1 MQPARSAGPP
11 PHVQLFAP
19 HPREVRRVRTVS
31 AEELERAS
39 DAVYSELTTAVA
51 TPREGAPIV
60 IPHVIAILTS
70 PGHRARGGGDST
82 PLRYPVLAARRVL
95 QMVCQRLVADGAAP
109 WLLTVRF
116 QSAEIA
122 AGRLPGSAERSLTPA
137 LVGDSPAKNRP
148 GAGLESDS
156 CRHSNTV
163 RYVGY
168 RWVSGTETPRWQQ
181 LTPQQ
186 QTMLDQTV
194 VALWL
199 PLERISARA
208 VRYAHSPPSA
218 LSTSPVAELSGFESL
233 TSTEWSTRLE
243 RLVGNALAECRAA
256 SAAQSVVFAAPLLRP
271 AALFSRAEL
280 AGRRDRS
287 PPAARNLSK
296 RHRVEQVVD

>member
-1 MQPARSAGPP
+1 MQPPRSAGPP
-11 PHVQLFAP
+11 PHVLPSAP

-39 DAVYSELTTAVA
+39 DAVYAELTTAVA

-70 PGHRARGGGDST
+70 QGHRARGGGNST
-82 PLRYPVLAARRVL
+82 LRYPVLAARRVL
-95 QMVCQRLVADGAAP
+95 LMVCQRLVADGAAP
-109 WLLTVRF
+109 WLLTARF

-122 AGRLPGSAERSLTPA
+122 AGRLPSSAERSLTPA
-137 LVGDSPAKNRP
+137 LVGDSPAKNRQ
-148 GAGLESDS
+148 GAGVESDS
-156 CRHSNTV
+156 GRHNNTL

-218 LSTSPVAELSGFESL
+218 LSPVAELSGFESL
-233 TSTEWSTRLE
+233 SSTEWSTRLE
-243 RLVGNALAECRAA
+243 RLVGNALADCRAA
-256 SAAQSVVFAAPLLRP
+256 SAAQSGVFAAPLLRP

-287 PPAARNLSK
+287 PPAERNLSK